1 MNLTITSADHPKRFV
16 RDLGLASDGPYLHD
30 VWLGAV
36 GPSVVALIRRA
47 QQMTRQA
54 GGPAEVSFQDMS
66 RALGLV
72 ASDPTSRN
80 SSFGRT
86 LARADQFGVAR
97 LWRATARAH
106 LEVWNQVAPISR
118 RSLQRL
124 PEFVR
129 QEHFRAMEAAAGR
142 LCVDLSS
149 YADLGRPLGRASG
162 RRVMA
167 DAASGHDAS
176 GHDAG
181 IERDCIEP
189 AVANRHPGAPG
200 TSRPAGT
207 AVRALDRLEQLRQ
220 PGPAA
225 PPTASL

>member
-1 MNLTITSADHPKRFV
+1 MNLTITCADQPTRFV
-16 RDLGLASDGPYLHD
+16 RDLGLASDGPYLQD

-54 GGPAEVSFQDMS
+54 GGPAEVTFQDMS

-72 ASDPTSRN
+72 AGDPTSRN

-118 RSLQRL
+118 RSLQRP

-162 RRVMA
+162 RRVTA
-167 DAASGHDAS
+167 DAAS

-189 AVANRHPGAPG
+189 AVPNRHPGAPG

-207 AVRALDRLEQLRQ
+207 AVPALDRLEQLRQ